1 MLLYYLSKILSES
14 LLSLYPIFIKKI
26 QLPTN
31 LQLVIRILIYICISL
46 FFVQF
51 KFIRNNIFKVSTLI
65 LGVINLLHIYCSYK
79 GFELLDSGLSYTLFY
94 TYPIFILLFTQTKLN
109 LSVFIS
115 LLGVF
120 FLTFKDF
127 HKLNYYGLFMILIA
141 SITEAL
147 IYLYITKIKT
157 NNSWNH
163 LFLTYI
169 YSLIIIILYIAFF
182 DKKLIAPSKNK
193 IYNKNIWLSII
204 INGIIG
210 SVGYFLRFFSISNL
224 TPFVYAILSYF
235 GIFMSFIYGLI
246 FNQEQITINKILGSI
261 LIFLGAKKEIL
272 F

>member
-1 MLLYYLSKILSES
+1 
-14 LLSLYPIFIKKI
+14 
-26 QLPTN
+26 
-31 LQLVIRILIYICISL
+31 
-46 FFVQF
+46 
-51 KFIRNNIFKVSTLI
+51 
-65 LGVINLLHIYCSYK
+65 
-79 GFELLDSGLSYTLFY
+79 
-94 TYPIFILLFTQTKLN
+94 
-109 LSVFIS
+109 
-115 LLGVF
+115 
-120 FLTFKDF
+120 
-127 HKLNYYGLFMILIA
+127 MILIA

-182 DKKLIAPSKNK
+182 DKKLITQSKNK